1 MGSKHPDGYMKKY
14 YEENKERL
22 IAQGKAHYAA
32 NKEEILQQN
41 KKYREANKEA
51 IAVHNKAYYEANKEK
66 SAEKSKEYR
75 ENNKEAIAIQKKE
88 AYSNNIEHWRTY
100 KKQYYAENSEEI
112 KQKSK
117 RWYESN
123 KEKHHEQSKAWVAA
137 NPEKRL
143 ATVRKYNHK
152 FRSTPK
158 GNLSSTISKRMNES
172 LRKGMKAGRHWET
185 LVDFTI
191 DQLKAHLEK
200 LFKPGWTW
208 ENYGTVWQI
217 DHKIPIAVFNFERPD
232 DIDFKICWSLKNLQP
247 LEASK
252 NMSKRDK
259 IDRPFQPSL
268 AIAGG

>member
-1 MGSKHPDGYMKKY
+1 MGGKHPEGYMKKY

-22 IAQGKAHYAA
+22 TAYNKARYEE
-32 NKEEILQQN
+32 NKEMILQRN
-41 KKYREANKEA
+41 KEYQKANKEA
-51 IAVHNKAYYEANKEK
+51 ISVSRKVSYENNKEERLAK
-66 SAEKSKEYR
+66 NKEYR
-75 ENNKEAIAIQKKE
+75 DKNKEAIALKKKE
-88 AYSNNIEHWRTY
+88 AYSKNIEHCRAY
-100 KKQYYAENSEEI
+100 KKRYYAENREGI

-117 RWYESN
+117 EWYESN
-123 KEKHHEQSKAWVAA
+123 KEKHYEQSKAWAVA

-143 ATVRKYNHK
+143 ETVRKYNHK

-185 LVDFTI
+185 LVDFTV

-208 ENYGTVWQI
+208 DNYGTIWHI
-217 DHKIPIAVFNFERPD
+217 DHKIPVAVFNFERPE

-247 LEASK
+247 LDASE
-252 NMSKRDK
+252 NMSKGSK
-259 IDRPFQPSL
+259 IDRHFQPSL
-268 AIAGG
+268 AIAMR

>member
-1 MGSKHPDGYMKKY
+1 MGGKQSKGYMKKY
-14 YEENKERL
+14 QEDHREQ
-22 IAQGKAHYAA
+22 IAAKGKAYYEA
-32 NKEEILQQN
+32 NKEEISR
-41 KKYREANKEA
+41 KSKAYREANKEA
-51 IAVHNKAYYEANKEK
+51 IAAQRKSYYEANKEK

-75 ENNKEAIAIQKKE
+75 EKNKEAIALQKKE
-88 AYSNNIEHWRTY
+88 SYSQNVEHWRAY
-100 KKQYYAENSEEI
+100 KKRYYAENSEEI

-117 RWYESN
+117 GWYESN

-143 ATVRKYNHK
+143 ETVRKYNHK

-158 GNLSSTISKRMNES
+158 GNLSSTMSKRMNES

-200 LFKPGWTW
+200 LFKPGWSW
-208 ENYGTVWQI
+208 ENYGTVWHI
-217 DHKIPIAVFNFERPD
+217 DHKTPIAAFNFERPG

-247 LEASK
+247 LEASL
-252 NMSKRDK
+252 NMSKRDTVE
-259 IDRPFQPSL
+259 RPFQPAL